1 MKESVSHKLDQLG
14 EFVRFGLVGV
24 LATAIHYG
32 IYLLLNCVLV
42 SWLAYS
48 IGYGISFLCN
58 FYLSSVFTFRSKAS
72 IKKGI
77 GFGMSHVVNYLLHVL
92 LLSLFLRLGMNE
104 QVAPIPVFVIVVPVN
119 FLLVR
124 FVFKSKTIN
133 S

>member
-1 MKESVSHKLDQLG
+1 MNRAINHIPGKLG

-48 IGYGISFLCN
+48 IGYGVSFLCN

-72 IKKGI
+72 IQKGI

-92 LLSLFLRLGMNE
+92 LLSFFLSLGMNE

-124 FVFKSKTIN
+124 FVFKSKIIN
-133 S
+133 T